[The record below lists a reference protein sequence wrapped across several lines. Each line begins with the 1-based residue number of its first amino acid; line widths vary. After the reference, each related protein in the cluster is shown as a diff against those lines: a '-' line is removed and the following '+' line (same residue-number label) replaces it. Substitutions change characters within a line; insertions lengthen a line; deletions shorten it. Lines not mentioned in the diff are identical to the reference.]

1 MLLNDIELYWS
12 LCRPW
17 LHKSEADA
25 HMEPLTP
32 ESASPAMLKSAE
44 IEHLQIESWEK
55 SMKVKDL
62 QLRRWSFQFV
72 SSFHLQNWFLSST
85 FRTQTFAME
94 VKMEFSSF
102 KAVFWAKKSQTRPC
116 LCFHALENDTIGWK
130 TGQTRFCKWLHV
142 RLWQK
147 AVKSSPVSRAH
158 QESHH
163 LIQVYDDS
171 QFMQCP
177 QKCNSLSWAGS
188 ALAGASQS
196 LQSPAVS

>member
-72 SSFHLQNWFLSST
+72 SFAKLVSVFNFQDSNLCHGSENGSFLNT
-85 FRTQTFAME
+85 PKR
-94 VKMEFSSF
+94 
-102 KAVFWAKKSQTRPC
+102 SQTRPC

-130 TGQTRFCKWLHV
+130 TGQTRFCKWLRV

-158 QESHH
+158 QKSHH

-188 ALAGASQS
+188 AVAGASQS